1 MKQPNCQRCRYFYV
15 TWDPERP
22 YGCRA
27 MQFKSKVLPAV
38 EVFEADGT
46 MCLSFQV
53 RGLPSDSEVLA
64 ESKITSGFNLDISV

>member
-1 MKQPNCQRCRYFYV
+1 
-15 TWDPERP
+15 
-22 YGCRA
+22 

-53 RGLPSDSEVLA
+53 RGLPSDSEVPA
-64 ESKITSGFNLDISV
+64 ESKISSGFNLDISV